1 MSRFTPHGKLTAH
14 VAGRVLYFESTGPF
28 NVEMIDAVVR
38 AYRPLLQQLAD
49 GGPYG
54 HISVFHR
61 SMLATPDTL
70 HAFNEL
76 LAEWRRSGLAPV
88 ANAYVA
94 ADEVEGRNIM
104 MPVFAKVF
112 AGFGPFRDF
121 RHIDEAEAWVT
132 DALRSAGAPHDVR

>member
-1 MSRFTPHGKLTAH
+1 MSRFTPHGEMSARL
-14 VAGRVLYFESTGPF
+14 AGRVLHFEVTGPF
-28 NVEMIDAVVR
+28 NVEMVEAVIR

-70 HAFNEL
+70 RALDEL
-76 LAEWRRSGLAPV
+76 LGEWRRSGLAPV

-94 ADEVEGRNIM
+94 GADVEGRNIM
-104 MPVFAKVF
+104 MPMFAKVF
-112 AGFGPFRDF
+112 SDFSQFRDF
-121 RHIDEAEAWVT
+121 RRIDEAEAWVT
-132 DALRSAGAPHDVR
+132 DALRSAGTPHDAQ